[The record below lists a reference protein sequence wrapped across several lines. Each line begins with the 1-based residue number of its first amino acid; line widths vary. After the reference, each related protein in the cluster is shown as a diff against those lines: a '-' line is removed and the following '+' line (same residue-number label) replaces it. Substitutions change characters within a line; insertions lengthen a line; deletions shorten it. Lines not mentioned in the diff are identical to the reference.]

1 VFFLYTNVTE
11 DKIYEETLT
20 FSIMKNMKQV
30 SYDDK
35 GFCSTSDSKEYKIFI
50 RPKSKEI
57 LTFVIDSTENGKH
70 DFDFKS
76 DSKMTKCV
84 SDSYLIE

>member
-1 VFFLYTNVTE
+1 MFFLYTNVTE

-35 GFCSTSDSKEYKIFI
+35 GFCSSSDLKEHTI
-50 RPKSKEI
+50 
-57 LTFVIDSTENGKH
+57 
-70 DFDFKS
+70 
-76 DSKMTKCV
+76 
-84 SDSYLIE
+84 